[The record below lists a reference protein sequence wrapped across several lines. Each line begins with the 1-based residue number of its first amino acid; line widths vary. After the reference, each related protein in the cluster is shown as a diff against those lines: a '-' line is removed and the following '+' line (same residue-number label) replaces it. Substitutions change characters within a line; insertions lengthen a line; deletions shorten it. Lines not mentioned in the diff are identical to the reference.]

1 MAARNAATT
10 NWMLLLYAVNWILC
24 RAAFM
29 CVLWA
34 GGFGVNS
41 QHMYILLISLRNS
54 LPVNLTALNALL
66 YPEIRD
72 LHIAKRV
79 EDIGF
84 YAGFVGSSYMLG
96 RALTSLVWGMV
107 ADRWG
112 RKPVILNGLISSVI
126 FNTLFGLSVNFW
138 MAIVTRFFLGAMSDL
153 LGTIK
158 YSLCFYIDE
167 IGALLIQVSTVWG
180 SGLIIGPALGGF
192 LARIMQFSYFLPY
205 FIISLFVA
213 GVLSVCFWL
222 PETLHYHPESKTAGR
237 AIEPLQACLTGS
249 DTGEKDVGNEKGI
262 QPNKENILSNW
273 PLKLPTIV
281 CCVFSLRDTAYNEI
295 FSLWAESDR
304 KLGGLSFSYMDV
316 GEVLAVSGFS
326 LVVFLL
332 FIYRIL
338 MLQIGLKDCSYIVLK
353 ILAPCCLR
361 NKRKLVGPITLTC
374 ASTILTIPLVIACPF
389 MSKLSGSILSLV
401 NCASILKNVLSV
413 ALFTGLFISQNNAVV
428 ICNLYVKRICSYFI
442 SIYCKTTNLL
452 SWHFIDSLST
462 KEVLQMLFQ

>member
-1 MAARNAATT
+1 FLSFC
-10 NWMLLLYAVNWILC
+10 WVLLVSSWLWVLPISSWFPFLY
-24 RAAFM
+24 FM
-29 CVLWA
+29 IC
-34 GGFGVNS
+34 
-41 QHMYILLISLRNS
+41 
-54 LPVNLTALNALL
+54 
-66 YPEIRD
+66 IRD

-222 PETLHYHPESKTAGR
+222 PETLHYHPESKTAGG

-332 FIYRIL
+332 FIYRIPIV
-338 MLQIGLKDCSYIVLK
+338 MLCNSDVQ
-353 ILAPCCLR
+353 
-361 NKRKLVGPITLTC
+361 
-374 ASTILTIPLVIACPF
+374 ILTIPLVIACPF

-413 ALFTGLFISQNNAVV
+413 ALFTGLFISQNNAVPQHQRGAANV
-428 ICNLYVKRICSYFI
+428 ISMTAQSVSRAIAPACAGAL
-442 SIYCKTTNLL
+442 
-452 SWHFIDSLST
+452 
-462 KEVLQMLFQ
+462 